1 MRIKN
6 NFLKQLS
13 ITLWAFLLTIAPLQ
27 AFANTPNNLNVYDFS
42 NDITIVEKNIT
53 NKDAEFLKTRERLI
67 KKVGFKNAYALLG
80 YIPVEQKIID
90 IEVPSASQS
99 VQTLYATRST
109 PTTVSKSKN
118 VSKGTMKV
126 TMYKNPQSNYMD
138 IWGEMTFS
146 SGNKAGLIAFDD
158 LFALNF
164 DDTQVAKVSTSRTPS
179 IINYNSSNSGGG
191 EGRIQDGST
200 YARIVFT
207 VKPNIISKNITEC
220 HGDTIL
226 LYGEKNVAL
235 PDNVSISV
243 SGGSLSV
250 SSGGHYSL
258 NYLQYTGW

>member
-1 MRIKN
+1 MK
-6 NFLKQLS
+6 LKKISTFIVL
-13 ITLWAFLLTIAPLQ
+13 FLLCLIPSKVFAYDGVDVTNDNAPD
-27 AFANTPNNLNVYDFS
+27 NLNDTVTYFEKVATKEDEDYVRLRNS
-42 NDITIVEKNIT
+42 LINLYGIDKAYTLLGSTKNIVSSYAVPGET
-53 NKDAEFLKTRERLI
+53 TSRE
-67 KKVGFKNAYALLG
+67 
-80 YIPVEQKIID
+80 
-90 IEVPSASQS
+90 
-99 VQTLYATRST
+99 
-109 PTTVSKSKN
+109 VSKFIP
-118 VSKGTMKV
+118 SKGTMKV